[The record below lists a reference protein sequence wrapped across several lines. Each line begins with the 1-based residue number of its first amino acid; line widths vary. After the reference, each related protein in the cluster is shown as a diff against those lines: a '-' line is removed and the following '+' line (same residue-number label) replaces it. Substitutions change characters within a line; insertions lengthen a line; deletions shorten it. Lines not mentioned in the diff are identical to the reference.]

1 MIENRTKFFPFSGL
15 RAGENRI
22 SGPVRFPVSD
32 GTAEPTPGD
41 VVCPLPFRPAS
52 GPRFGQSEGSANQA
66 FFPISKA
73 LVLVP
78 AATSRQW
85 PALLSSLP
93 SGAGRN
99 FVPSRKDAVFAGRV
113 VTVTLLGVAV
123 DQLYSIVNTTKAIA
137 KDSGC
142 EILDSS
148 AREMILECAGRLDRL
163 MNGLPKEE
171 RPSRLQ

>member
-1 MIENRTKFFPFSGL
+1 MIADELT
-15 RAGENRI
+15 E
-22 SGPVRFPVSD
+22 D
-32 GTAEPTPGD
+32 D
-41 VVCPLPFRPAS
+41 
-52 GPRFGQSEGSANQA
+52 
-66 FFPISKA
+66 
-73 LVLVP
+73 
-78 AATSRQW
+78 
-85 PALLSSLP
+85 
-93 SGAGRN
+93 
-99 FVPSRKDAVFAGRV
+99 RKDAAFAGRV

-148 AREMILECAGRLDRL
+148 ARAMILECAGRLDRL